1 MWRKTSTF
9 ALVEL
14 SSKKFIILTEIFNS
28 YISTRLLFFLRNK
41 TRNFLSLGSKFFQLL
56 YFPLHTVVNQTCHS
70 LIVTWNYLFNIYPPP
85 LGGKDFRKK
94 NFNFE
99 YSGTWSW
106 RLRSSKKQL
115 HMDISVEIYSP
126 GSSLS
131 SSITKVIYSLGSSLS
146 S

>member
-1 MWRKTSTF
+1 MNNNWFFRSWLRLWRKTSTF

-85 LGGKDFRKK
+85 LRGKDFREKK
-94 NFNFE
+94 FQLWIFRDLKLKTPIFQE
-99 YSGTWSW
+99 TASYGHFGRDIFTWEQP
-106 RLRSSKKQL
+106 KQL
-115 HMDISVEIYSP
+115 NY
-126 GSSLS
+126 
-131 SSITKVIYSLGSSLS
+131 
-146 S
+146 